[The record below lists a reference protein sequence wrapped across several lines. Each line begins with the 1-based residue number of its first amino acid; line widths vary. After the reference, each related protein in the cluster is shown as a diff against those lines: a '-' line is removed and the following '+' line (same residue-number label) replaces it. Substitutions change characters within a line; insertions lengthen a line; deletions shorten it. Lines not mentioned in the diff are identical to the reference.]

1 MKLTDLLRPNL
12 IAVNVHVK
20 DWQEAVRESG
30 RLLVEDQAVE
40 PRFVD
45 AMIEVVKEFG
55 PYIVLAPGFAMP
67 HAKAEAGCLKTS
79 MSLITLKE
87 PVEFGNP
94 ENDPVYVVAALTAKD
109 HNEHIG
115 ALSQLADVLSNDTVV
130 DELVAANS
138 VEEILAIVNSYSE
151 EN

>member
-130 DELVAANS
+130 DELAAANS

>member
-30 RLLVEDQAVE
+30 RLLVEDEAVE

-79 MSLITLKE
+79 MSLITLTE

-94 ENDPVYVVAALTAKD
+94 DNDPVYVVAALTAKD

-130 DELVAANS
+130 EELAAAKS
-138 VEEILAIVNSYSE
+138 TEEILAIVNSYSE

>member
-20 DWQEAVRESG
+20 DWEDAVREAG
-30 RLLVEDQAVE
+30 RLLVEDEAVE
-40 PRFVD
+40 PRFVQ

-67 HAKAEAGCLKTS
+67 HAKAEAGSIKTS
-79 MSLITLKE
+79 LSLITLAE

-109 HNEHIG
+109 HDEHIG
-115 ALSQLADVLSNDTVV
+115 ALSQLADVLANDGV
-130 DELVAANS
+130 
-138 VEEILAIVNSYSE
+138 VEEIAAAETEDEILKIVQKYS
-151 EN
+151 

>member
-1 MKLTDLLRPNL
+1 M
-12 IAVNVHVK
+12 
-20 DWQEAVRESG
+20 
-30 RLLVEDQAVE
+30 E

-79 MSLITLKE
+79 MSLITLSE

-130 DELVAANS
+130 DELAAANS

>member
-20 DWQEAVRESG
+20 DWEDAVREAG
-30 RLLVEDQAVE
+30 RLLVEDEAVE
-40 PRFVD
+40 PRFVQ

-67 HAKAEAGCLKTS
+67 HAKAEAGSIKTS
-79 MSLITLKE
+79 LSLITLAE

-109 HNEHIG
+109 HDEHIG
-115 ALSQLADVLSNDTVV
+115 ALSQLADVLANDGV
-130 DELVAANS
+130 
-138 VEEILAIVNSYSE
+138 VEEFAAAETEDEILKIVQKYS
-151 EN
+151 

>member
-79 MSLITLKE
+79 MSLITLSE

-130 DELVAANS
+130 DELAAANS

>member
-30 RLLVEDQAVE
+30 RLLVEDEAVE

-79 MSLITLKE
+79 MSLITLTE

-130 DELVAANS
+130 DELAAANS

-151 EN
+151 EI

>member
-79 MSLITLKE
+79 MSLITLTE

-130 DELVAANS
+130 DELAAANS